1 MSAIQRPSGGRPV
14 SSARSRR
21 PYSAY
26 SRKGTE
32 EEGPKYEAPQTD
44 REWWRA
50 YLKVRLWLLPVSV
63 LAVVTD
69 SCSCRRHRY
78 QEPTTIEVSWMTCT
92 DRRKPTA
99 SETLREPSQP
109 ATRGSSARGSSCCLE
124 PTTHRA
130 ACWSSQEKRCL
141 TAFCPLSE
149 GKSLRSDMVMETR
162 YLASYLLCISLSL
175 HSLCF

>member
-1 MSAIQRPSGGRPV
+1 MDRSGTTGQKPVGLRRTMSAIQRPSGGRPV

-44 REWWRA
+44 IEWWRA

-63 LAVVTD
+63 LAVVTN

-99 SETLREPSQP
+99 SETLREPSASEAIGPGGWGQRPRHEP
-109 ATRGSSARGSSCCLE
+109 A
-124 PTTHRA
+124 
-130 ACWSSQEKRCL
+130 
-141 TAFCPLSE
+141 
-149 GKSLRSDMVMETR
+149 
-162 YLASYLLCISLSL
+162 
-175 HSLCF
+175 